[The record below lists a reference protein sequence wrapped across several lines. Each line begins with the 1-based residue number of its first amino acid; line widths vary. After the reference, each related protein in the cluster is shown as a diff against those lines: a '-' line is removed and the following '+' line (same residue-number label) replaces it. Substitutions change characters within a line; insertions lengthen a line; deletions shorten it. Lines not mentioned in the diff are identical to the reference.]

1 MHGNRSGSYLAV
13 LNTCNRAGE
22 SVFSIVETNQFKHL
36 THLSLQFFPGDDA
49 AVKAYLAARL
59 AQVNAE
65 KRALASKLR
74 ATTADRDER
83 ARNEARMQKEL
94 DTLQQQ
100 TDALLSQERL
110 QYADE
115 LNAQVRRCC
124 PRLVSL

>member
-1 MHGNRSGSYLAV
+1 VY
-13 LNTCNRAGE
+13 
-22 SVFSIVETNQFKHL
+22 SIVETTQFKHL

-65 KRALASKLR
+65 KRVLSAKLR
-74 ATTADRDER
+74 VTTVDRDAR
-83 ARNEARMQKEL
+83 ARNEAQMQTEL

-110 QYADE
+110 HYADE
-115 LNAQVRRCC
+115 LNTQVWHCHC
-124 PRLVSL
+124 